1 MKKPWLLPLCV
12 LVVLLDLALTF
23 AQNYHM
29 PFDGDLAAQ
38 VVPRADYS
46 RILQDPFGWAVLTK
60 NAVYAVP
67 NRFFAF
73 GTIYWYFR
81 HVPLWLQPLLSPI
94 SSAYAAMAL
103 FTTAMQVLLL
113 YVLGWYVTGTQ
124 RLSSTRL
131 WLALVLLLPFFQTT
145 GYHSQMSL
153 VTTSISFAW
162 GYTFPLLLL
171 LVFLWPLY
179 EAARTGQPLQLTWPQ
194 LGSLLLLGVV
204 LAFNGPIVPGTVLV
218 LVLGV
223 GLHVVWRRQWLTW
236 QPALLWGWLAGLC
249 LYSLYIGRNNSEN
262 LIATLPLWERYKLL
276 PKGIFEQLTVRL
288 GLPLLLIGCLL
299 NAQLIRWRLPRT
311 AERQHLLRWLRWLGL
326 FSLVYIALLP
336 FGGYRFYRPYI
347 LRYDTIL
354 PITVGLVVFYGL
366 STTYLLPRLQGSWRR
381 GYTAGVVLIAAIFI
395 NADLKLR
402 PNENNTS
409 ERRAL
414 EQLAQ
419 AGPGPAVQLPDSSRV
434 MAWEVI
440 TTPNESITQAELLNY
455 WGVTKGLKLYY
466 YPPGKQRRLHLL

>member
-12 LVVLLDLALTF
+12 LVLLLDLALTF
-23 AQNYHM
+23 TQNYHM

-73 GTIYWYFR
+73 STIYWYFR

-103 FTTAMQVLLL
+103 FTTAMQALLL

-131 WLALVLLLPFFQTT
+131 WLALVLLMPFFQTT

-179 EAARTGQPLQLTWPQ
+179 EAARTGQPLQLSWPQ
-194 LGSLLLLGVV
+194 SGSLLLLAVV

-218 LVLGV
+218 LVIVV
-223 GLHVVWRRQWLTW
+223 GLHAVWRRQWPSW
-236 QPALLWGWLAGLC
+236 QSVVLWSWLAGLC

-262 LIATLPLWERYKLL
+262 LIATLSLWERYKLL
-276 PKGIFEQLTVRL
+276 PKGVLEQLTVRL
-288 GLPLLLIGCLL
+288 GLPLLLLGCLF
-299 NAQLIRWRLPRT
+299 NAQLIRRRLPLTSESQRL
-311 AERQHLLRWLRWLGL
+311 QVWLRWLGI
-326 FSLVYIALLP
+326 FSLIYIALLP
-336 FGGYRFYRPYI
+336 FGGYRYYRPYL

-366 STTYLLPRLQGSWRR
+366 STIYLLPRLQGAWRR
-381 GYTAGVVLIAAIFI
+381 GYAAGVVIIAFIFV

-402 PNENNTS
+402 PNENNTE
-409 ERRAL
+409 ERRSL
-414 EQLAQ
+414 ELLAQ
-419 AGPGPAVQLPDSSRV
+419 AGPRRAVPLPDSCRV

-440 TTPNESITQAELLNY
+440 ATPNESITQAEMLNY

-466 YPPGKQRRLHLL
+466 YPAQ